1 MSDTSLIVGNGSA
14 AADLVGEGLVDPLTI
29 QDADCEHGFESAS
42 FVIEGQMPHVRA
54 HNALVEHAP
63 VKIYRAG
70 AVTFE
75 GAICS
80 IDDTGE
86 THEVECAGIY
96 DELKR
101 REDYAQGFVE
111 SRTELIRKWPLNL
124 WFDTFKDVDYES
136 VLTEGQFQ
144 LNIAL
149 GTTYKDGQA
158 VLYGIWICDGLND
171 NLEIKRITADFVE
184 DTDSWDFTIGVAA
197 SPFDIDQVGA
207 TGELEY
213 WGGGR
218 NDTHLDYDFAAIG
231 AGRRFIYFASA
242 SGANAVASQDEFHQF
257 RNLHIYVDRITAP
270 RPDQII
276 AEIAM
281 PADNS
286 ICLASATEVLGSVT
300 TQFMA
305 DPFTT
310 RAETIE
316 QARALY
322 SGIMDVGVWDDATV
336 HIRARP
342 TAPDNRQRHYAI
354 RAANLVNPDDWQIA
368 RDSEAGVD
376 AICGVYELV
385 PVDDVQV
392 PTPPSAVWPAS
403 WTRSDANCFSFDPGT
418 GFRYYVRSNHAV
430 SHNPSCYPTDLRP
443 CAPNELYPVRARAA
457 VDAYP
462 GDGYAAVTIYWYTAA
477 DAYISAT
484 VLKSF
489 MAATTEAWYEKT
501 MQAPPTAYQYRPVLS
516 WGGVTLDGTDHDLT
530 VRDIWFGP
538 AMPAGTLKTVYYPSK
553 PSAQDARVPLLEI
566 GPATD
571 AEALAAVTQVYIYTS
586 QLATGSCPLV
596 GTVET
601 IDGAPADVRHI
612 RSWDW
617 VSKVEAFDAEDRGPF
632 MLSRVERNPDGS
644 VNIEV
649 GGDYWQHP
657 GFAHA
662 VKMGRYVGARRVRRA
677 YYVRQKVKG
686 KMRRV
691 KKYKWVDVEGH
702 YQ

>member
-1 MSDTSLIVGNGSA
+1 MSDTSLIVGSGSA
-14 AADLVGEGLVDPLTI
+14 AADLVAEGLVDPLTV

-42 FVIEGQMPHVRA
+42 FVIEGQTPHVRA
-54 HNALVEHAP
+54 HNALVEEAP
-63 VKIYRAG
+63 VKVYRAG
-70 AVTFE
+70 VLTFE

-101 REDYAQGFVE
+101 REDYAQGFIE

-149 GTTYKDGQA
+149 GTTYKEYQA
-158 VLYGIWICDGLND
+158 VLYGIWICDGLNED
-171 NLEIKRITADFVE
+171 LEIKRITADFVE

-218 NDTHLDYDFAAIG
+218 NDAHLDYDFAAIG

-286 ICLASATEVLGSVT
+286 ICLASSTAALGSAT

-322 SGIMDVGVWDDATV
+322 SGIMDVGVWEDATV
-336 HIRARP
+336 HVRARP
-342 TAPDNRQRHYAI
+342 TSPDNRQRHYAI
-354 RAANLVNPDDWQIA
+354 RAANLVDPDDWQIA

-385 PVDDVQV
+385 PVDDVQT
-392 PTPPSAVWPAS
+392 PTPDGVNWPADWWRTDDVNVFAWDS
-403 WTRSDANCFSFDPGT
+403 KFYIRCN
-418 GFRYYVRSNHAV
+418 
-430 SHNPSCYPTDLRP
+430 PTDLDP
-443 CAPNELYPVRARAA
+443 RA
-457 VDAYP
+457 
-462 GDGYAAVTIYWYTAA
+462 YTAA
-477 DAYISAT
+477 QRACLPSQRYPIRGRVQCGGTEWPTGGTAVVRIIWYTSAGVFISYSNLGSWTA
-484 VLKSF
+484 VN
-489 MAATTEAWYEKT
+489 TEAWYEKNVVSP
-501 MQAPPTAYQYRPVLS
+501 ATAYFYRYDIYWS
-516 WGGVTLDGTDHDLT
+516 GVVSIGVGKYCDIR
-530 VRDIWFGP
+530 VRDCWFSL

-553 PSAQDARVPLLEI
+553 PSAADARVPLLEI

-571 AEALAAVTQVYIYTS
+571 AEALAAVTQVYTYTS

-596 GTVET
+596 GTIET
-601 IDGAPADVRHI
+601 IDGAPAEVCHI

-617 VSKVEAFDAEDRGPF
+617 VSKVDAFDAEDRGPF

-677 YYVRQKVKG
+677 YYVHQKVKG

-702 YQ
+702 YV